1 MWAEC
6 QVQKKKNSKSY
17 QRTLTYLYLQKLKC
31 PKCKHDV
38 EINIAKSYDEH
49 GELYR
54 CHICGF
60 IFRYTEK

>member
-1 MWAEC
+1 METN
-6 QVQKKKNSKSY
+6 VNFKIV
-17 QRTLTYLYLQKLKC
+17 KC